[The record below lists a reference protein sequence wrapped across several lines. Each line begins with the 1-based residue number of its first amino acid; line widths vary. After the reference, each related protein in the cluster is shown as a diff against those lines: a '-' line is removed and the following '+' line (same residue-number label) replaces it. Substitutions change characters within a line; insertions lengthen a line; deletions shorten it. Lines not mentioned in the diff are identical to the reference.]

1 MFYQWNRKIGWSSTD
16 PMTNSNGGTEWD
28 STIPEGTEWETA
40 NDPSPA
46 GWRVPTFDELKSLF
60 DAEKVTNEWT
70 TQNGVTGR
78 RFIDITTGKSLFF
91 PAAGY
96 RYFSVGTLSNAG
108 TSGSYWSSTQ
118 DDSGYAYGLYFSS
131 GGAGAGTNDYY
142 RSYGFCVRPV
152 AE

>member
-60 DAEKVTNEWT
+60 DVEKVTNEWT
-70 TQNGVTGR
+70 TQNGVNGRKFTDKATGN
-78 RFIDITTGKSLFF
+78 TLFL
-91 PAAGY
+91 PAAGI
-96 RYFSVGTLSNAG
+96 RYDSDGTLGLAG
-108 TSGSYWSSTQ
+108 TDGYYWSSSQ
-118 DDSGYAYGLYFSS
+118 FNSDCAYGLYFGS
-131 GGAGAGTNDYY
+131 GGAGTYY
-142 RSYGFCVRPV
+142 YSRSYGFCVRPV